1 MKTSKFLCLGMAA
14 LTLAACSNDDE
25 SLTNG
30 PVEARISAGVNTPQ
44 TRANDA
50 QWEQDEIGVMV
61 TNAESSAMKE
71 LYKNVK
77 YTTTA
82 NTETAA
88 NFTATTGQG
97 IFFQDANETVTFAA
111 YAPYQGSASNA
122 TLPGTNG
129 VISGSTYDQSSRE
142 KQKAFDYIYASGATA
157 SRSNPRVEFK
167 ESNAFA
173 HKMTSLLIYVKT
185 STEDGF
191 TADQVT
197 SGTYS
202 LSGLKH
208 DGTFD
213 VKSGIAIANTA
224 GETTDDWSLT
234 DNSLNVGAGETVQV
248 TFHSILYPQTLGS
261 ALTFKAVIDGKTYT
275 NSTNINPGLAPGK
288 VYFYS
293 IPVKKTGLTVSGC
306 TIDSWGIGTD
316 ERGEATM
323 Q

>member
-1 MKTSKFLCLGMAA
+1 MNKYILFAATA

-30 PVEARISAGVNTPQ
+30 PVEARISAGVNTPE
-44 TRANDA
+44 TRAIND

-61 TNAESSAMKE
+61 TNASSNMAD

-82 NTETAA
+82 NTNAAA

-97 IFFQDANETVTFAA
+97 IFFQDADETVTFAA
-111 YAPYQGSASNA
+111 YAPYQASADNA
-122 TLPGTNG
+122 TLPGTDG
-129 VISGSTYDQSSRE
+129 VISGSTADQSTRD
-142 KQKAFDYIYASGATA
+142 KQKAFDYIHASGATA
-157 SRSNPRVEFK
+157 SRSTPAVQFRGEH
-167 ESNAFA
+167 AFA
-173 HKMTSLLIYVKT
+173 HKMTRLVIIVKT

-213 VKSGIAIANTA
+213 VTTGTA
-224 GETTDDWSLT
+224 AADTEGETTSDWSLT
-234 DNSLNVGAGETVQV
+234 DKSLKTEGETDQV
-248 TFHSILYPQTLGS
+248 TFTSILYPQTTGS
-261 ALTFKAVIDGKTYT
+261 ALTFNAVIDGQTYVNRT
-275 NSTNINPGLAPGK
+275 DINPGLKAGTS
-288 VYFYS
+288 YTYT
-293 IPVKKTGLTVSGC
+293 ITVKKTGLEVSGC
-306 TIDSWGIGTD
+306 TVSKWGNGGSHD
-316 ERGEATM
+316 GNATM
-323 Q
+323 E